1 MHFHNSTAFSWVPG
15 EAKCLGGEQ
24 QAPKSPRLQLH
35 TMGAPSCV
43 PHTVS
48 PRLHDV
54 PLGYTLTLGMSH
66 WADTILDVVPPFTDI
81 CGQSTMGE
89 KNINVEQ
96 RLKVCGIFSLFLAS
110 VGSFTILSLFGKMS
124 AINTLRS
131 DALRSASSV
140 IHENKN
146 LVNVRK
152 RICLSSCRLVI
163 HPTFQMWGAAHYWH
177 VQWNLLGRDLL
188 STRALQS
195 LRQVD
200 VEMDYAACLCSPTA
214 QLALFS
220 IFMTPPAFHRLK
232 TSG

>member
-1 MHFHNSTAFSWVPG
+1 MCLWVILLHWVCHTGQTPSWMW
-15 EAKCLGGEQ
+15 C
-24 QAPKSPRLQLH
+24 R
-35 TMGAPSCV
+35 PSQI
-43 PHTVS
+43 S
-48 PRLHDV
+48 
-54 PLGYTLTLGMSH
+54 
-66 WADTILDVVPPFTDI
+66 I

-200 VEMDYAACLCSPTA
+200 VEMDYAACLCSLTA